1 MSWQI
6 LCAASSKVPGKPFAV
21 TLPASRGTAA
31 GSRADIDR
39 QVLIRVWDES
49 GEDVDAMLHKLMIS
63 GHLPQGGSAS

>member
-1 MSWQI
+1 M
-6 LCAASSKVPGKPFAV
+6 CAASTRVAGKPFAV

-31 GSRADIDR
+31 SRAVLDR

-49 GEDVDAMLHKLMIS
+49 DEDVDAMLHKLMVA